1 MKSFIFVGDSLTWG
15 EGLELYDKKF
25 KDTFIELTN
34 KGDFRFFDYGDIL
47 FSGYAPLHREK
58 YRYPSL
64 VSSYFDTVY
73 FSNGISENNIV
84 SIDYVI
90 KLHEKYGSDKFGD
103 VIINLCS
110 TNHDEHITSKEK
122 LKDLFDVEFK
132 LFELQKILESW
143 YNYCGEFG
151 VNDEIAKDESKF
163 NKHFSNTI
171 LDLELIERFQ
181 SYFFQPENFRKFLIQ
196 NSYEYLEEKL
206 SELDKLG
213 IKYHILLPWTSHD
226 YENYNKVIQKFDLDL
241 TNNTIPI
248 FYKGAE
254 YQSLAELLNKKEMWI
269 NSDLGWSNC
278 YFLSQEGHKIVS
290 ESIIKYL
297 ENLDM

>member
-1 MKSFIFVGDSLTWG
+1 MKSLIFVGDSLTWG

-25 KDTFIELTN
+25 RDTFVEFSN
-34 KGDFRFFDYGDIL
+34 KGDFKFFEYGDIL

-58 YRYPSL
+58 NRYANL
-64 VSSYFDTVY
+64 VSTHFDVVY

-90 KLHEKYGSDKFGD
+90 KLHEKYGNDKFGH

-110 TNHDEHITSKEK
+110 TNHDEHITSKK
-122 LKDLFDVEFK
+122 QLKELFDVEFN
-132 LFELQKILESW
+132 LFELQKILEAW

-151 VNDEIAKDESKF
+151 VNDEIANDESKF
-163 NKHFSNTI
+163 NKHFSNTVI
-171 LDLELIERFQ
+171 DIQLMERLQ

-196 NSYEYLEEKL
+196 NSYNFIEEKL
-206 SELDKLG
+206 LELDNLG
-213 IKYHILLPWTSHD
+213 IRYHILLPWTSHD
-226 YENYNKVIQKFDLDL
+226 FENYIKVNQRFDLDL
-241 TNNTIPI
+241 NKNIIPI
-248 FYKGAE
+248 MYEGAE

-278 YFLSQEGHKIVS
+278 YFLSETGHKIVS
-290 ESIIKYL
+290 ESIIKHL
-297 ENLDM
+297 ENLDN